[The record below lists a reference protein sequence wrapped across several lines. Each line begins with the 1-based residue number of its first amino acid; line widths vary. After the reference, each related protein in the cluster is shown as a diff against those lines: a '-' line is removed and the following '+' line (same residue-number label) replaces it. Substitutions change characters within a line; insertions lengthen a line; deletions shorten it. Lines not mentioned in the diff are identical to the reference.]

1 VDSSAGRLYPIQH
14 YSIQSGE
21 DIVAFR
27 KVVAGALLLASSL
40 AVQAQVPP
48 VGVADQAALLKS
60 SDPKLAANKK
70 LVYDMYRAIVQGGH
84 YEMAEKYF
92 TPGYIQHN
100 PNVASGRDALVK
112 FIRESRPVRPIAPTM
127 SFPLISIVAE
137 GDMVM
142 VATVTWEDDPE
153 KKGEKYATTHFD
165 LYRVENGLIAEHWDH
180 VPKSKGARSFD
191 PNTLIEQQKK
201 R

>member
-1 VDSSAGRLYPIQH
+1 MDSSAGRLYPIKH
-14 YSIQSGE
+14 YSIHLGE
-21 DIVAFR
+21 DTVAFQ
-27 KVVAGALLLASSL
+27 KVIVGALLLAGSL
-40 AVQAQVPP
+40 ALQAQVPP
-48 VGVADQAALLKS
+48 VGVEDQAALLKS
-60 SDPKLAANKK
+60 HDPQLAANKK

-84 YEMAEKYF
+84 YEMAEQFF

-100 PNVASGRDALVK
+100 PNVASGRDELVK
-112 FIRESRPVRPIAPTM
+112 FIRQSRPVRPIPPTM
-127 SFPLISIVAE
+127 TFPVISIIAE

-142 VATVTWEDDPE
+142 VATVTWEEDPE

-180 VPKSKGARSFD
+180 VPKSSGAKTFD

-201 R
+201 

>member
-1 VDSSAGRLYPIQH
+1 
-14 YSIQSGE
+14 
-21 DIVAFR
+21 VAIR
-27 KVVAGALLLASSL
+27 KVAACAVLLAGSL
-40 AVQAQVPP
+40 AAQAQAPP

-84 YEMAEKYF
+84 HEMAGKYF

-100 PNVASGRDALVK
+100 PNVASGRDALVA
-112 FIRESRPVRPIAPTM
+112 FIKQSRPVRPIPPTM
-127 SFPLISIVAE
+127 TFPLISIVAE

-153 KKGEKYATTHFD
+153 KTGEKYATTHFD
-165 LYRVENGLIAEHWDH
+165 LYRIENGLIAEHWDH
-180 VPKSKGARSFD
+180 VPKSKGAKTFD
-191 PNTLIEQQKK
+191 PNTIVEQQKK